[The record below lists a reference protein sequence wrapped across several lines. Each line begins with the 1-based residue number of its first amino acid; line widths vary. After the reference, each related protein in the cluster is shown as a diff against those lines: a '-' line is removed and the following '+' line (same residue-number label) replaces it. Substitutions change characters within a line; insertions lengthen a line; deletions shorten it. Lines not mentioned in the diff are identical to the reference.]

1 MPSVQSPRP
10 SFSRRAR
17 PPGCKS
23 SPTRRSGSAKDRSRR
38 HILKGFARFVE
49 ARAWAKEQPTTPAP
63 TMMMSYEVDHIVDM
77 VSVLEGSSWDISSGA
92 MIFLAFEWVWTL
104 F

>member
-1 MPSVQSPRP
+1 
-10 SFSRRAR
+10 
-17 PPGCKS
+17 
-23 SPTRRSGSAKDRSRR
+23 
-38 HILKGFARFVE
+38 
-49 ARAWAKEQPTTPAP
+49 
-63 TMMMSYEVDHIVDM
+63 MMMSYEVDHIVDM